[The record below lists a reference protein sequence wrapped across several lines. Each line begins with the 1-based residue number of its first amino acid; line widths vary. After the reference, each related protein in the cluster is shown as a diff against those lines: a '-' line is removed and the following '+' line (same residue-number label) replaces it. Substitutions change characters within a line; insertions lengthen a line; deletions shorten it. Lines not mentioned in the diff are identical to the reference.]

1 MVDIKSLLSVIVVP
15 GLALAVAI
23 DQAHA
28 GSGSSEE
35 VAQAERAG
43 AGVSAGHDDRGFHLE
58 SADGR
63 YLMRVFGL
71 LQLRGVGTFREDES
85 GSSSTASPDDG
96 TETGVEFRRVE
107 LGFAGHVFDPKAGY
121 LLVLAVDGGSKIIAQ
136 DVALSY
142 SLTDAWKVAGGRY
155 FAPFLREELIGGG
168 GSLAPALSYMNNE
181 LSVGRAEGI
190 SVMYDSDL
198 FRAHVFASDGAGGV
212 SNAFSDMS
220 DWALTARSDLKL
232 AGEWGQWGDFSHLE
246 GDSVAAFLGGA
257 IHYQNGESG
266 DDLATPANNV
276 DLLAWTVDGS
286 IECGGFHFFASAAG
300 SHKNRPS
307 LPDLDDFGF
316 VAQSGYMYGRLEPFL
331 RYEVMLFDDANGY
344 SNDTV
349 KLLTG
354 GANFHVNPLLKV
366 GADVM
371 YAFDSVPTDSANA
384 GWLADGSGDGQV
396 VVRLQAQLKF

>member
-1 MVDIKSLLSVIVVP
+1 MVDMKLVLSTIVAL
-15 GLALAVAI
+15 GLATVVAT
-23 DQAHA
+23 DPVYAA
-28 GSGSSEE
+28 SEA
-35 VAQAERAG
+35 VAQAEQAS
-43 AGVSAGHDDRGFHLE
+43 AGVNAGHDDRGFFLE
-58 SADGR
+58 SADEK

-71 LQLRGVGTFREDES
+71 LQLRGVGTFRDEES
-85 GSSSTASPDDG
+85 GSPSVSPDDG

-121 LLVLAVDGGSKIIAQ
+121 LLVLAVDGGKDIIAQ

-181 LSVGRAEGI
+181 LSIGRAEGI
-190 SVMYDSDL
+190 SVMYDSDF

-212 SNAFSDMS
+212 SNAFSDTS
-220 DWALTARSDLKL
+220 DWALTARGDFKL
-232 AGEWGQWGDFSHLE
+232 AGEWGQWGDFSNVE
-246 GDSVAAFLGGA
+246 GDSVGAFMGGA
-257 IHYQNGESG
+257 VHYQKGESG
-266 DDLATPANNV
+266 DLAGANNDV
-276 DLLAWTVDGS
+276 DQLAWTVDGS
-286 IECGGFHFFASAAG
+286 IESGGFHFFAAASG
-300 SHKNRPS
+300 SHKDRPS
-307 LPDLDDFGF
+307 APDLDNFGF
-316 VAQSGYMYGRLEPFL
+316 VAQSGYMCGRLEPFL
-331 RYEVMLFDDANGY
+331 RYEVMLFDNANGY
-344 SNDTV
+344 SDDTV

-354 GANFHVNPLLKV
+354 GANFHLNPLLKF

-384 GWLADGSGDGQV
+384 GWLADGNGDGQI